1 MGVFVIMKNLLKRL
15 TVPLCIF
22 LTVLILYSAAM
33 FSVLE
38 VPFTFVWHLLPPGD
52 FLGKFTYEE
61 LKDGNN
67 LHIVTF
73 DDNRSKDYSS
83 FKLGQKSTARLDDI
97 LNGHSF
103 KTALIDYSFSGSA
116 SRPKNQIAFYRYDFG
131 DDKNNIVLISHRG
144 GTVSYGITA
153 VYLLKDRVIICREFV
168 GENSYSYDEY
178 GFVPMH
184 PSRIPYYCK
193 DPELVAEMRKFV
205 NEIL

>member
-1 MGVFVIMKNLLKRL
+1 MKKLLKRL

-22 LTVLILYSAAM
+22 LTVLMLYSAAM

-38 VPFTFVWHLLPPGD
+38 VPFTFIWHSLPPSD
-52 FLGKFTYEE
+52 FLGKFTYDE
-61 LKDGNN
+61 LKDENN

-184 PSRIPYYCK
+184 PSMIPYYCK

-205 NEIL
+205 NEIS

>member
-1 MGVFVIMKNLLKRL
+1 MKNLLKRL
-15 TVPLCIF
+15 TVPLCLF
-22 LTVLILYSAAM
+22 LAWLILYSAAM

-38 VPFTFVWHLLPPGD
+38 VPFTFVWHSLPPSD

-67 LHIVTF
+67 LHIVEL
-73 DDNRSKDYSS
+73 DDNRSKNHSS
-83 FKLGQKSTARLDDI
+83 FELSKDNIMRLDDM
-97 LNGHSF
+97 LSGHSF
-103 KTALIDYSFSGSA
+103 KTALVDYSFSGSA

-168 GENSYSYDEY
+168 GENSYSYDED
-178 GFVPMH
+178 GFIPMH
-184 PSRIPYYCK
+184 PSMIPYYCK

-205 NEIL
+205 NEIS

>member
-1 MGVFVIMKNLLKRL
+1 MKKFLKRL
-15 TVPLCIF
+15 TVPLCLF
-22 LTVLILYSAAM
+22 LAWLILYSAAM

-38 VPFTFVWHLLPPGD
+38 VPFTFVWHLLPPSD
-52 FLGKFTYEE
+52 FLGSFTYEE
-61 LKDGNN
+61 LKDGNK
-67 LHIVTF
+67 LHIVAL
-73 DDNRSKDYSS
+73 DDNRSKNYSS

-131 DDKNNIVLISHRG
+131 DNKNNVVLISHRG
-144 GTVSYGITA
+144 GTVSYGITS

-168 GENSYSYDEY
+168 GENSYSYDED

-184 PSRIPYYCK
+184 PSMIPYYCK
-193 DPELVAEMRKFV
+193 DTELVAEMWEFV
-205 NEIL
+205 NEIS

>member
-15 TVPLCIF
+15 TVPLCLF
-22 LTVLILYSAAM
+22 LAWLILYSAAM
-33 FSVLE
+33 FSVFE
-38 VPFTFVWHLLPPGD
+38 VPLTFVWHLLPPGD

-168 GENSYSYDEY
+168 GENSYFYDED
-178 GFVPMH
+178 GFIPMH

-205 NEIL
+205 NEIS

>member
-1 MGVFVIMKNLLKRL
+1 MKKFLKRL
-15 TVPLCIF
+15 TVPICIF

-61 LKDGNN
+61 LKDENELN
-67 LHIVTF
+67 IVTF
-73 DDNRSKDYSS
+73 SDNRIEDYSV
-83 FKLGQKSTARLDDI
+83 FELGKKDVMRLDDM
-97 LNGHSF
+97 LSGHSF
-103 KTALIDYSFSGSA
+103 KTALVDYSFSGNA
-116 SRPKNQIAFYRYDFG
+116 THPKNQAGFCRKYYRS
-131 DDKNNIVLISHRG
+131 NVVLVHHRG
-144 GTVSYGITA
+144 GTVSYGIVY

-168 GENSYSYDEY
+168 GENSYSYDKD

-184 PSRIPYYCK
+184 PSMIPYYCK

-205 NEIL
+205 NEIS

>member
-1 MGVFVIMKNLLKRL
+1 MKNLLKRL
-15 TVPLCIF
+15 TVPLCLF
-22 LTVLILYSAAM
+22 LAWLILYSAAM
-33 FSVLE
+33 FSVFE
-38 VPFTFVWHLLPPGD
+38 VPLTFVWHLLPPSD

-83 FKLGQKSTARLDDI
+83 FKLSQKSTARLDNI

-168 GENSYSYDEY
+168 GEGGYFYEEDE
-178 GFVPMH
+178 FIPMH
-184 PSRIPYYCK
+184 PSMIPYYCK
-193 DPELVAEMRKFV
+193 DADLVAEMLEFV
-205 NEIL
+205 NELS